1 MLTRKFGRKKD
12 HRDHMLR
19 NLAASVILYE
29 KVETT
34 EAKGKEIKKMIDRTV
49 NIAKKNTLAARRE
62 LIGLYFDNNVVD
74 KLFDVLVKRLS
85 DRNSGYTRVLKL
97 GNRAGDNAGKVLV
110 TFVEGIQDQPKTE
123 KKAAKK
129 AEKAEAAVEAP
140 AATDE
145 TAATEPEVKETTNDE
160 TK

>member
-34 EAKGKEIKKMIDRTV
+34 EAKGKEIKKMIDRTI
-49 NIAKKNTLAARRE
+49 NIAKKDTLAARRE
-62 LIGLYFDNNVVD
+62 LTGLYFDKNVVD

-97 GNRAGDNAGKVLV
+97 GNRAGDNASKVLV
-110 TFVEGIQDQPKTE
+110 TFVEGVQETPKTE
-123 KKAAKK
+123 KKTAKK
-129 AEKAEAAVEAP
+129 AVKAEAAVEASTQADKP
-140 AATDE
+140 AT
-145 TAATEPEVKETTNDE
+145 TEPEQKETTNDNE
-160 TK
+160 

>member
-34 EAKGKEIKKMIDRTV
+34 EAKGKEIKKLVDRSI

-62 LIGLYFDNNVVD
+62 LTGLYFEKSVVD
-74 KLFDVLVKRLS
+74 KLFDVLVARLS
-85 DRNSGYTRVLKL
+85 DRNSGYLRVLKL
-97 GNRAGDNAGKVLV
+97 GNRAGDNANKVLV
-110 TFVEGIQDQPKTE
+110 TFVEGIAPAT
-123 KKAAKK
+123 AKK
-129 AEKAEAAVEAP
+129 ATKKTETTEAAVEAP
-140 AATDE
+140 VT
-145 TAATEPEVKETTNDE
+145 TPEKKDTNDSE
-160 TK
+160 AK

>member
-34 EAKGKEIKKMIDRTV
+34 EAKGKEIKKLIDRSV
-49 NIAKKNTLAARRE
+49 NTAKKNTLAARRQ
-62 LIGLYFDNNVVD
+62 LTGLYFDKNVVD
-74 KLFDVLVKRLS
+74 KLFDVLVARLS
-85 DRNSGYTRVLKL
+85 DRNSGYTSVLRL
-97 GNRAGDNAGKVLV
+97 GNRAGDNADKVLV
-110 TFVEGIQDQPKTE
+110 TIVEGVKPVEEKKATKKTE
-123 KKAAKK
+123 KTEAK
-129 AEKAEAAVEAP
+129 VETP
-140 AATDE
+140 VAT
-145 TAATEPEVKETTNDE
+145 TEEEKETSDD